1 MESFI
6 SIENASL
13 RFRRWR
19 NPSPALKEAVVAKFG
34 RKSSA
39 NSVETFDSLKNINLS
54 IKGGD
59 RLGIIG
65 LNGAGKSTLL
75 KMIVGIY
82 TPTQGCVRVNGK
94 ITPLIELGTGFDH
107 ELSGR
112 ENIYLN
118 GSMLGRSFRQ
128 MQAYEKEIIEFS
140 ELEEFIDQPIKYY
153 SSGMHG
159 RLAFSIA
166 TTLEPEIL
174 LIDEVFSTGDAHFV
188 GKAQA
193 RMHNLLN
200 TSHIVVIVT
209 HNMQHIREF
218 CNRVIYLHKG
228 EVMYDGSPDQ
238 AIDYYLDEIGQPAE
252 KPSAGKKDKKQSVE
266 DAVDHTER
274 AQLHEVIRVLKEE
287 NTALRVKEK
296 SRQLDSIASRVQ
308 DNDAALM
315 QENSRIF
322 ETVMKNLVEIKQPL
336 VLMSQVQRSGG
347 VLLSNLL
354 DGHSQIHA
362 HPHRLNISKFD
373 KTSKTPWP
381 ALDLNSTSEEWF
393 ETLRE
398 SSSSEAFWTGRRLR
412 TSTHNVNEKIHFLQ
426 IPSLQRKI
434 FEACIARKPPNSSR
448 DILDCYMTSYF
459 NSWMDNRNKYSEDKA
474 WITCYGPRMYM
485 REDSLAS
492 YFRDYSDGRLISI
505 VRDPRDW
512 LVSLQKH
519 APKYCEDI
527 NSALTHW
534 SESSQLALQAK
545 QKYGDRV
552 CIISF
557 EDLLGKTRETMSKL
571 SDFLGIRFEESL
583 LQPTLNSSPVCADSD
598 FFESQFVLSCEPLT
612 RHRAHL
618 TSEIIESIDKQLQ
631 DLHEQVLRVK
641 L

>member
-19 NPSPALKEAVVAKFG
+19 NPSPALKEAVVAKLG

-39 NSVETFDSLKNINLS
+39 NAVETFESLKNINLN

-75 KMIVGIY
+75 KMVVGIY

-218 CNRVIYLHKG
+218 CNRVIYLHRG

-238 AIDYYLDEIGQPAE
+238 AIDYYLEAIGQPPE
-252 KPSAGKKDKKQSVE
+252 KPSAAKKVKQQSVE

-274 AQLHEVIRVLKEE
+274 VQLHEVIRVLKEE
-287 NTALRVKEK
+287 NTALRTKAKETNVLLTASK
-296 SRQLDSIASRVQ
+296 RDDSFFEHQQIS
-308 DNDAALM
+308 
-315 QENSRIF
+315 NSLAKHH
-322 ETVMKNLVEIKQPL
+322 VAVKQPL
-336 VLMSQVQRSGG
+336 VLISQVQRSGG
-347 VLLSNLL
+347 MLLSRLF
-354 DGHSQIHA
+354 DGHPQLHV
-362 HPHRLNISKFD
+362 HPHELCIGYPQ
-373 KTSKTPWP
+373 KTNWP
-381 ALDLNSTSEEWF
+381 ILDLTDSPDKWFGILSESSMINAFWKSYSRKHAVVKDFDVFQFVLPPTIQKRLF
-393 ETLRE
+393 ETVCAKDKPTTQRDVINAYM
-398 SSSSEAFWTGRRLR
+398 SSFFNAWLDNKSS
-412 TSTHNVNEKIHFLQ
+412 VNEVKKYVTGYVA
-426 IPSLQRKI
+426 SLSM
-434 FEACIARKPPNSSR
+434 E
-448 DILDCYMTSYF
+448 T
-459 NSWMDNRNKYSEDKA
+459 
-474 WITCYGPRMYM
+474 
-485 REDSLAS
+485 DSLER
-492 YFRDYSDGRLISI
+492 FFNDYPDGYLISI
-505 VRDPRDW
+505 VRDPRSW
-512 LVSLQKH
+512 FASARVHSAHLFGSLDAALDAWELSAK
-519 APKYCEDI
+519 
-527 NSALTHW
+527 SALKA
-534 SESSQLALQAK
+534 SER
-545 QKYGDRV
+545 YGNRV
-552 CIISF
+552 KIVRF
-557 EDLLGKTRETMSKL
+557 EDLVLKTKETMQEL
-571 SDFLGIRFEESL
+571 CSL
-583 LQPTLNSSPVCADSD
+583 LEIDFHDCLLTPTFNTLPTKADSTFFD
-598 FFESQFVLSCEPLT
+598 NQYSISRDSVEVRPKMLLAEELLSIEQRTTSLYEKVFESV
-612 RHRAHL
+612 
-618 TSEIIESIDKQLQ
+618 
-631 DLHEQVLRVK
+631 V
-641 L
+641 

>member
-19 NPSPALKEAVVAKFG
+19 NPSPALKEAVVAKLG

-39 NSVETFDSLKNINLS
+39 NAVETFESLKNINLN

-75 KMIVGIY
+75 KMVVGIY

-218 CNRVIYLHKG
+218 CNRVIYLHRG

-238 AIDYYLDEIGQPAE
+238 AIDYYLEAIGQPPE
-252 KPSAGKKDKKQSVE
+252 KPSVAKKVKQQSVE

-274 AQLHEVIRVLKEE
+274 VQLHEVIRVLKEE
-287 NTALRVKEK
+287 NAALRNKAK
-296 SRQLDSIASRVQ
+296 ILQLESTQHSK
-308 DNDAALM
+308 DNDACQM
-315 QENSRIF
+315 RENNRIF
-322 ETVMKNLVEIKQPL
+322 ETVMKNLVEVRQPV
-336 VLMSQVQRSGG
+336 VLISQVIRSGG

-362 HPHRLNISKFD
+362 HPHRLNIGNPD
-373 KTSKTPWP
+373 KTSKTSWP
-381 ALDLNSTSEEWF
+381 ALDLNSASEEWF
-393 ETLRE
+393 EILRE
-398 SSSSEAFWTGRRLR
+398 SPSSEAFWTGRRWR
-412 TSTHNVNEKIHFLQ
+412 SSSHQVSEKIHFLQ
-426 IPSLQRKI
+426 VPSLQKKI
-434 FEACIARKPPNSSR
+434 FEACIARQPPKSSR

-459 NSWMDNRNKYSEDKA
+459 NSWMDNRSKYVGDKS

-485 REDSLAS
+485 QEESLAS
-492 YFRDYSDGRLISI
+492 FFRDYSDGRLISV
-505 VRDPRDW
+505 VRDPRGW

-519 APKYCEDI
+519 APNYREDI
-527 NSALTHW
+527 NSALTLW
-534 SESSQLALQAK
+534 SESSQLALLAK

-557 EDLLGKTRETMSKL
+557 EDLVGKTRETMHKL
-571 SDFLGIRFEESL
+571 CDFLGIRFEESL

-598 FFESQFVLSCEPLT
+598 FFQSQFVLSDEPLT
-612 RHRAHL
+612 RHRTQL
-618 TSEIIESIDKQLQ
+618 TSEITKSIDEQLH
-631 DLHEQVLRVK
+631 DLHEQVLRVRS
-641 L
+641 

>member
-19 NPSPALKEAVVAKFG
+19 NPSPALKEAVVAKLG

-39 NSVETFDSLKNINLS
+39 NAVETFESLKNINLN

-75 KMIVGIY
+75 KMVVGIY

-238 AIDYYLDEIGQPAE
+238 AIDYYLDAIGQPPE
-252 KPSAGKKDKKQSVE
+252 TKPQKKSDTTVVAQTAQHLEQVE
-266 DAVDHTER
+266 ILNEIV
-274 AQLHEVIRVLKEE
+274 RVLRED
-287 NTALRVKEK
+287 NNALREK
-296 SRQLDSIASRVQ
+296 NRTFNTPLAEDEATKIEC
-308 DNDAALM
+308 L
-315 QENSRIF
+315 RIGKS
-322 ETVMKNLVEIKQPL
+322 VSQNLVKIDLPL
-336 VLMSQVQRSGG
+336 VLISQVHRSGG
-347 VLLSNLL
+347 TLLNQLF
-354 DGHSQIHA
+354 DGHPELHV
-362 HPHRLNISKFD
+362 HPYELYMGHPK
-373 KTSKTPWP
+373 KTNWP
-381 ALDLNSTSEEWF
+381 KLDLQGTPEKWF
-393 ETLRE
+393 DILKE
-398 SSSSEAFWTGRRLR
+398 SPMERFYWEGYSRKSA
-412 TSTHNVNEKIHFLQ
+412 NVKDFDVFPFILPPSLHKHLFLEICSNEKVE
-426 IPSLQRKI
+426 ST
-434 FEACIARKPPNSSR
+434 R
-448 DILDCYMTSYF
+448 DIINAYMTSFF
-459 NSWMDNRNKYSEDKA
+459 NSWLDNSSLRSREKKFITGYVARLNMDESSIE
-474 WITCYGPRMYM
+474 G
-485 REDSLAS
+485 
-492 YFRDYSDGRLISI
+492 YFKDYPDGILISVI
-505 VRDPRDW
+505 RDPHSW
-512 LVSLQKH
+512 FVSARAHSRTASLEEAMSLWERSSK
-519 APKYCEDI
+519 AAL
-527 NSALTHW
+527 SAKETF
-534 SESSQLALQAK
+534 
-545 QKYGDRV
+545 GDRV
-552 CIISF
+552 KILRF
-557 EDLLGKTRETMSKL
+557 EDLILETKATMQKL
-571 SDFLGIRFEESL
+571 SAELGITFDPCL
-583 LQPTLNSSPVCADSD
+583 LSATFNGMPAKADSL
-598 FFESQFVLSCEPLT
+598 FFDNQYSISSESAEIRKKMLSADELARIEIQTTPLHENVLSK
-612 RHRAHL
+612 AM
-618 TSEIIESIDKQLQ
+618 
-631 DLHEQVLRVK
+631 
-641 L
+641 